1 MVDLYKLIS
10 DLCEQKGVS
19 GGKMC
24 ADIGVSRSFMT
35 ELKKGRAKTITFAT
49 AQKLADYFNV
59 SVDYFDPEKEKT
71 PDAVAPR
78 DEKYNEIIEFAN
90 ETDEHREVM
99 EAYVDNYGWYKQL
112 SWKEVEE
119 RYQGKWDS
127 EEDFAEHLFDELYS
141 YEISDFARRYFDMEA
156 FARDLFSG
164 DYVFVDGHVFSER

>member
-49 AQKLADYFNV
+49 AQKLSDYFNV

-71 PDAVAPR
+71 PDAEAPR
-78 DEKYNEIIEFAN
+78 DSKYNEIFNLFYGLSEDNISLAVKGLAYLVKIP
-90 ETDEHREVM
+90 DEKLP
-99 EAYVDNYGWYKQL
+99 EAV
-112 SWKEVEE
+112 
-119 RYQGKWDS
+119 RYLQFLADA
-127 EEDFAEHLFDELYS
+127 AEN
-141 YEISDFARRYFDMEA
+141 
-156 FARDLFSG
+156 
-164 DYVFVDGHVFSER
+164 

>member
-78 DEKYNEIIEFAN
+78 DEKYSEIFRLLDSLPEQKLL
-90 ETDEHREVM
+90 
-99 EAYVDNYGWYKQL
+99 EAV
-112 SWKEVEE
+112 
-119 RYQGKWDS
+119 RYLK
-127 EEDFAEHLFDELYS
+127 FLAEN
-141 YEISDFARRYFDMEA
+141 
-156 FARDLFSG
+156 
-164 DYVFVDGHVFSER
+164 